1 MKRIMMLAVAVSML
15 AMYSWANKV
24 DQKFYEKASKIV
36 WAMELP
42 QFDSKAQV
50 PDSLYANESAV
61 IIACYRSVDVKRV
74 EHSNIS
80 KYTTTLN
87 AYTNAIDCK
96 KVMRVMVKLKDAAAV
111 EKFSEFDID
120 AKDKESI
127 DSYNIMHTNSA
138 FGARVYK
145 ADGQVNDVDC
155 SEVFTVTE
163 GKKDKAMKHK
173 IAIPGLEPGD
183 VLEYFY
189 YDEIWLDEL
198 DLDPIQFPFFRDY
211 PTINYTI
218 RCSIDP
224 QLTVE
229 YRSYNGA
236 PLLFGSVEKDGTR
249 ILQVETS
256 NLPKNDEGKWQSFAR
271 QEPFIDMR
279 VLNNMTT
286 MVYRTPSARR
296 GGVYCGLN
304 SNYYF
309 TDISHVLSKVELPLG
324 IVSRATKRA
333 KDFQK
338 AHPDITSRQLI
349 DAAWLAVMY
358 EALIDKD
365 SHNNLSL
372 SLYMADVMRKLKV
385 KEQVAVGVINSRF
398 DVPVTQILHW
408 RDPDYMVMVGDSC
421 YMLSRLCYVPG
432 ELPGE
437 YEAEEAA
444 VFYGDRKDY
453 IRQDAT
459 VIKMPTTRAA
469 VNNARVDMTVS
480 INADDDAILDIERKV
495 RLQGSLKRSA
505 VYIGESAWVD
515 AVAEYLG
522 VPEKERNKLKED
534 VDTVE
539 VKQKIEENIKEDL
552 KHALCTEPRNLKSY
566 NILSQGV
573 TPDAPNYEYVATCDV
588 DGLVK
593 RAGKDVI
600 VSIGK
605 LIGDQVKIE
614 GSERQ
619 RTCGVVKVSAKQTRY
634 VIKFVI
640 PDGYVVNEASLEALN
655 RNVANACGAFY
666 AQATVQGQYLVLQ
679 VNERYSRYAEPVERW
694 PHYLQLLDA
703 SAEFNDASLVL
714 TKQ

>member
-1 MKRIMMLAVAVSML
+1 MKRIMMLAVAVSVL

-256 NLPKNDEGKWQSFAR
+256 NLPKNDKGKWQSFAIF
-271 QEPFIDMR
+271 E
-279 VLNNMTT
+279 NK
-286 MVYRTPSARR
+286 S
-296 GGVYCGLN
+296 N
-304 SNYYF
+304 S
-309 TDISHVLSKVELPLG
+309 
-324 IVSRATKRA
+324 
-333 KDFQK
+333 
-338 AHPDITSRQLI
+338 LI
-349 DAAWLAVMY
+349 DAVGNIVVARNWIINNKSY
-358 EALIDKD
+358 ITNTWKD
-365 SHNNLSL
+365 FISTNSL
-372 SLYMADVMRKLKV
+372 SYDCLSYFSELFGFSKSALS
-385 KEQVAVGVINSRF
+385 AF
-398 DVPVTQILHW
+398 DV
-408 RDPDYMVMVGDSC
+408 S
-421 YMLSRLCYVPG
+421 
-432 ELPGE
+432 
-437 YEAEEAA
+437 
-444 VFYGDRKDY
+444 
-453 IRQDAT
+453 
-459 VIKMPTTRAA
+459 
-469 VNNARVDMTVS
+469 
-480 INADDDAILDIERKV
+480 
-495 RLQGSLKRSA
+495 
-505 VYIGESAWVD
+505 
-515 AVAEYLG
+515 
-522 VPEKERNKLKED
+522 
-534 VDTVE
+534 
-539 VKQKIEENIKEDL
+539 
-552 KHALCTEPRNLKSY
+552 
-566 NILSQGV
+566 
-573 TPDAPNYEYVATCDV
+573 
-588 DGLVK
+588 
-593 RAGKDVI
+593 
-600 VSIGK
+600 
-605 LIGDQVKIE
+605 LIGTDRVL
-614 GSERQ
+614 S
-619 RTCGVVKVSAKQTRY
+619 
-634 VIKFVI
+634 VI
-640 PDGYVVNEASLEALN
+640 D
-655 RNVANACGAFY
+655 
-666 AQATVQGQYLVLQ
+666 
-679 VNERYSRYAEPVERW
+679 
-694 PHYLQLLDA
+694 LL
-703 SAEFNDASLVL
+703 
-714 TKQ
+714 T

>member
-1 MKRIMMLAVAVSML
+1 
-15 AMYSWANKV
+15 
-24 DQKFYEKASKIV
+24 
-36 WAMELP
+36 
-42 QFDSKAQV
+42 
-50 PDSLYANESAV
+50 
-61 IIACYRSVDVKRV
+61 
-74 EHSNIS
+74 
-80 KYTTTLN
+80 
-87 AYTNAIDCK
+87 
-96 KVMRVMVKLKDAAAV
+96 
-111 EKFSEFDID
+111 
-120 AKDKESI
+120 
-127 DSYNIMHTNSA
+127 
-138 FGARVYK
+138 
-145 ADGQVNDVDC
+145 
-155 SEVFTVTE
+155 
-163 GKKDKAMKHK
+163 
-173 IAIPGLEPGD
+173 
-183 VLEYFY
+183 
-189 YDEIWLDEL
+189 
-198 DLDPIQFPFFRDY
+198 
-211 PTINYTI
+211 
-218 RCSIDP
+218 
-224 QLTVE
+224 
-229 YRSYNGA
+229 
-236 PLLFGSVEKDGTR
+236 
-249 ILQVETS
+249 
-256 NLPKNDEGKWQSFAR
+256 
-271 QEPFIDMR
+271 
-279 VLNNMTT
+279 
-286 MVYRTPSARR
+286 
-296 GGVYCGLN
+296 
-304 SNYYF
+304 
-309 TDISHVLSKVELPLG
+309 
-324 IVSRATKRA
+324 
-333 KDFQK
+333 
-338 AHPDITSRQLI
+338 
-349 DAAWLAVMY
+349 
-358 EALIDKD
+358 
-365 SHNNLSL
+365 
-372 SLYMADVMRKLKV
+372 
-385 KEQVAVGVINSRF
+385 
-398 DVPVTQILHW
+398 
-408 RDPDYMVMVGDSC
+408 
-421 YMLSRLCYVPG
+421 
-432 ELPGE
+432 
-437 YEAEEAA
+437 
-444 VFYGDRKDY
+444 
-453 IRQDAT
+453 
-459 VIKMPTTRAA
+459 MPTTRAA

-694 PHYLQLLDA
+694 PHCLQLLDA

>member
-1 MKRIMMLAVAVSML
+1 MKRIMMLAVAVFVL

-74 EHSNIS
+74 EQTNIS
-80 KYTTTLN
+80 KYSTTLN

-145 ADGQVNDVDC
+145 ADGLVNDVDC

-218 RCSIDP
+218 RCSVDP

-229 YRSYNGA
+229 YRPYNGA
-236 PLLFGSVEKDGTR
+236 PLLVGSVEKDGTR
-249 ILQVETS
+249 ILQVETA
-256 NLPKNDEGKWQSFAR
+256 NLPKKDEGKWQSFAR

-309 TDISHVLSKVELPLG
+309 TDISHVLSKAELPLG

-408 RDPDYMVMVGDSC
+408 RDPDYMVRVGDSC

-437 YEAEEAA
+437 YEAEDAA
-444 VFYGDRKDY
+444 MFYGDRKDY

-469 VNNARVDMTVS
+469 ANNARIDMTVS
-480 INADDDAILDIERKV
+480 INADDEAILDIERKV
-495 RLQGSLKRSA
+495 KLQGSLKRSA
-505 VYIGESAWVD
+505 VYIGVSSWVD
-515 AVAEYLG
+515 AVAQYLG
-522 VPEKERNKLKED
+522 VSEKERKKYKED
-534 VDTVE
+534 IDTVE
-539 VKQKIEENIKEDL
+539 VKNKIEESMKKEL
-552 KHALCTEPRNLKSY
+552 QLALCAEPRNLKSY
-566 NILSQGV
+566 SILSRGV
-573 TPDAPNYEYVATCDV
+573 TPDAPACEYVAACDV

-593 RAGKDVI
+593 RAGNDMI
-600 VSIGK
+600 VSVGK
-605 LIGDQVKIE
+605 LIGNQIKIE
-614 GSERQ
+614 GSERE
-619 RTCGVVKVSAKQTRY
+619 RACGVVRVSAKQTRY

-655 RNVANACGAFY
+655 RNVANECGAFY
-666 AQATVQGQYLVLQ
+666 AQATVQDQYLVLQ

-694 PHYLQLLDA
+694 PKYLQLLDA